1 MTTTPYRS
9 SDIDSATEVIPAVP
23 SFPAVPAQRVAP
35 SVEDYQVMTVG
46 EAAGARMWQRGQA
59 PTPTVAPA
67 RATGPTAAPSLG
79 TGPTAAPSRGT
90 GPAAT
95 RVAPASPAPAPLP
108 AAEPWPTT
116 LSRREAKQAAPTRR
130 RRWPWL
136 TGGLVVGL
144 LLGVAI
150 GQGMGGDAA
159 TATAP
164 TTATAPSPATVAAP
178 APESVPVDAPA
189 PAAPAQPAGPETTV
203 SDGTYE
209 VGVDMAAGRYKTD
222 GPSAGSMTGMC
233 YWQRS
238 SNDSGEFDAIIANEI
253 VQGPG
258 SVTVKSGEFATLS
271 GDCTWTKV

>member
-59 PTPTVAPA
+59 PTPT
-67 RATGPTAAPSLG
+67 AAPTRA

-90 GPAAT
+90 GSAAT

-136 TGGLVVGL
+136 TGGLAVGL

-150 GQGMGGDAA
+150 GQGMGGDPA

-164 TTATAPSPATVAAP
+164 STAPSPATVAAP
-178 APESVPVDAPA
+178 APESVTIEAPA

-222 GPSAGSMTGMC
+222 GPSAGSITGMC